1 MSAPRSK
8 PALQK
13 SSHNNDPGDLAFR
26 PEGITSVPER
36 GELRADPAEVRTIM
50 FRSESW
56 FGSSCRAGRLLGV
69 ALGAAAV
76 LAALIFSLAPTL
88 AQQATPPVQRS
99 YINPFP
105 NGDRYRVV
113 SLGDSLGDGLW
124 QGLYRAFEGDATL
137 EFINRAKPSTGF
149 ARPDSYDWSKE
160 AGELLKNETYQIA
173 IIMFGAND
181 AQPIK
186 SGKDWLKV
194 GSEGWREVY
203 GQRVEAFIKKLRAA
217 NIAVYWVGLPIM
229 RSPAQNS
236 DAEALNEVYR
246 EKAFINGAKFIDTW
260 NGFTDEGGRY
270 SAYGPDMTGQV
281 KRLRADDGIHFTM
294 RGYLK
299 LAHFVEKEL
308 RRDLNLAK
316 LERNIPL
323 AGNEEEQAKVM
334 GRDVVLGRS
343 DPAQPAPTPDQQDAA
358 ANPNP
363 VPGSPEQQAQGEQAQ
378 GDQSQLQQSN
388 VGDVSLVRPAI
399 DQSLQAAQGLT
410 PQTPASTNP
419 EAEMITSELST
430 GLTAVATI
438 SAVTDL
444 SLASSKPRLPLS
456 QRPYYKVLIKGEQL
470 KPKAGRGDD
479 FAWPPG

>member
-1 MSAPRSK
+1 M
-8 PALQK
+8 
-13 SSHNNDPGDLAFR
+13 
-26 PEGITSVPER
+26 
-36 GELRADPAEVRTIM
+36 
-50 FRSESW
+50 
-56 FGSSCRAGRLLGV
+56 
-69 ALGAAAV
+69 ALGAAVFLV
-76 LAALIFSLAPTL
+76 LLLAWLAPAL
-88 AQQATPPVQRS
+88 AQQGTPPIQRS

-105 NGDRYRVV
+105 TGDRYRVV
-113 SLGDSLGDGLW
+113 VLGDSLGDGLW
-124 QGLYRAFEGDATL
+124 SGLYRAFEGDATL

-149 ARPDSYDWSKE
+149 ARPDSYDWSKG
-160 AGELLKNETYQIA
+160 AGDLLKSETYQIA

-181 AQPIK
+181 AQAIK
-186 SGKDWLKV
+186 SGKEWLKV
-194 GSEGWREVY
+194 GSEGWHEVY

-217 NIAVYWVGLPIM
+217 NVAVYWVGLPIM
-229 RSPAQNS
+229 RSPGQNS
-236 DAEALNEVYR
+236 DAEALNQAYR

-299 LAHFVEKEL
+299 LAHFVEKDL
-308 RRDLNLAK
+308 RRDLSLAK

-334 GRDVVLGRS
+334 GREVVPGRS
-343 DPAQPAPTPDQQDAA
+343 DPPQPGAPPPEPQEVAA
-358 ANPNP
+358 ADPNAAAP
-363 VPGSPEQQAQGEQAQ
+363 ASPEAPQGEQVQ
-378 GDQSQLQQSN
+378 GDQPPQLQQSN

-410 PQTPASTNP
+410 PQGTASSMP
-419 EAEMITSELST
+419 EAEMITSELNT

-438 SAVTDL
+438 SSLTDL

-470 KPKAGRGDD
+470 EPKAGRADD

>member
-1 MSAPRSK
+1 M
-8 PALQK
+8 AL
-13 SSHNNDPGDLAFR
+13 R

-36 GELRADPAEVRTIM
+36 GELRAGLARVRTVM
-50 FRSESW
+50 FQVSW
-56 FGSSCRAGRLLGV
+56 FGASGPAGGWRDGAFGV
-69 ALGAAAV
+69 AAL
-76 LAALIFSLAPTL
+76 LAALLVWQAPSL

-105 NGDRYRVV
+105 NGDRYRVIV
-113 SLGDSLGDGLW
+113 LGDALGDGLW
-124 QGLYRAFEGDATL
+124 QGLYRAFEDDPTL
-137 EFINRAKPSTGF
+137 EFINRSKPSTGF

-160 AGELLKNETYQIA
+160 MGEQLKSDTYQIA
-173 IIMFGAND
+173 VLMFGAND

-186 SGKDWLKV
+186 TGKDLLKV
-194 GSEGWREVY
+194 GSEGWHEIY
-203 GQRVEAFIKKLRAA
+203 GQRVEALIKKLRAA

-229 RSPAQNS
+229 RSPTQSS

-260 NGFTDEGGRY
+260 NGFTDDGGRY

-281 KRLRADDGIHFTM
+281 KRLRDDDGVLFTM

-299 LAHFVEKEL
+299 LAHFVDKEL

-334 GRDVVLGRS
+334 GRDVVPGRS
-343 DPAQPAPTPDQQDAA
+343 DPAQPAPTADQQDAA

-363 VPGSPEQQAQGEQAQ
+363 VPGSPEPQAQGEQAQ
-378 GDQSQLQQSN
+378 GEQPGELQQSN
-388 VGDVSLVRPAI
+388 VGDVNLVRPAI
-399 DQSLQAAQGLT
+399 DQSLQAAQGLA
-410 PQTPASTNP
+410 PQTPASASP
-419 EAEMITSELST
+419 EAEMVTSELST

-438 SAVTDL
+438 SALTDL
-444 SLASSKPRLPLS
+444 SLASSRPRLPLS
-456 QRPYYKVLIKGEQL
+456 QRPYYKVLIKGEQP

>member
-1 MSAPRSK
+1 
-8 PALQK
+8 
-13 SSHNNDPGDLAFR
+13 
-26 PEGITSVPER
+26 
-36 GELRADPAEVRTIM
+36 M
-50 FRSESW
+50 FRSASW
-56 FGSSCRAGRLLGV
+56 IGSSCGAGRS
-69 ALGAAAV
+69 LGAGVGAAV
-76 LAALIFSLAPTL
+76 MLATLIIWLSPAL

-113 SLGDSLGDGLW
+113 ALGDSLGDGLW
-124 QGLYRAFEGDATL
+124 QGLYRAFEDDATL

-160 AGELLKNETYQIA
+160 VGDLLKNETYQIA

-186 SGKDWLKV
+186 TGKDWLKV
-194 GSEGWREVY
+194 GSEGWREIY

-229 RSPAQNS
+229 RSPAQSS

-358 ANPNP
+358 VNPNP
-363 VPGSPEQQAQGEQAQ
+363 VPGAPEQQPQGEQAQAEQAQGEQAQAEQAQGEQAQ
-378 GDQSQLQQSN
+378 GEQAPQLQQSN
-388 VGDVSLVRPAI
+388 VGDVNLVRPAI
-399 DQSLQAAQGLT
+399 DQSLQAAQGLA
-410 PQTPASTNP
+410 PQGSAMP
-419 EAEMITSELST
+419 EAEMITRELST

-438 SAVTDL
+438 SSVTDL